1 MTSEELK
8 QELDKQREREGYENI
23 VEEYLR
29 IKKIVADGGRLTHDE
44 ASAIALQICK
54 SKCLFDVAP
63 SRNRW

>member
-8 QELDKQREREGYENI
+8 QELDKQREREVYEQV

-29 IKKIVADGGRLTHDE
+29 IKKIVADSGKLTHDE
-44 ASAIALQICK
+44 ASAIAIQICK
-54 SKCLFDVAP
+54 SKCLFDVAS